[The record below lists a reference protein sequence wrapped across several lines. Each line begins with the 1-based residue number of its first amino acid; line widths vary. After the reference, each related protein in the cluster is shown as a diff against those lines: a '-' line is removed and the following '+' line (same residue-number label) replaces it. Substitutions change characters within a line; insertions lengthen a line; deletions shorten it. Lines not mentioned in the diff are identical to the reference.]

1 MKIDVDNLMAENKF
15 SQNMIKETQD
25 YIIRY
30 QWKDTRNYINK
41 LLNKIT
47 RPLQMKEI
55 LFANLGEKHEIY
67 TGQVKEKV
75 FKEDLD
81 KPDETGQQDVDEQS

>member
-67 TGQVKEKV
+67 TG
-75 FKEDLD
+75 
-81 KPDETGQQDVDEQS
+81 